1 MAKFIV
7 SKVFTK
13 VSNIVAPI
21 SLMENYSVGITTQN
35 FMSCGE
41 RCTSVDIYIHFHNLD
56 KEGQVTTVF
65 STEFTSWSMEDNA
78 KKMKNLKK
86 FVNDIM
92 TQYYEIIH

>member
-21 SLMENYSVGITTQN
+21 ALMDDYSVGITTQN

-41 RCTSVDIYIHFHNLD
+41 RCTSVDINIHFHNHD

-65 STEFTSWSMEDNA
+65 STEFASWSLKENA
-78 KKMKNLKK
+78 KNLKTLKK
-86 FVNDIM
+86 FVNDII